1 MALIYLTEGYSSY
14 WPQRRLFL
22 LLASREGSEKVWRR
36 SDEGPVISPEK
47 VRRRSGEG
55 SRLRSGEGP
64 EKVITLIDLREGH
77 HSY

>member
-22 LLASREGSEKVWRR
+22 LLASREGLAKVRRR
-36 SDEGPVISPEK
+36 SGDKSGEGPEK